1 MTLPRILLNKWNIDA
16 KKQLGQHFLNDRS
29 VAKNIA
35 IISGVT
41 ADEVVLEIGAGLGAL
56 TIPLAGIAKKVY
68 AVEKDSRLIPLLE
81 NEFIANDLHNIIIV
95 NKNILNVDINQLGE
109 TEGRKILVIGNL
121 PYNISSQ
128 ILVHLINSRKAIS
141 SAVLMFQAELARRIT
156 AEPNCKDYGRLTVM
170 LRHCSEIKKILS
182 LKGSSFFP
190 SPKVDSEVIEV
201 KFHHFVKNIVNDESF
216 FFKLI
221 KAAFGQRRKILK
233 NALAGSELYIDK
245 ATAEQVLEN
254 SDIDPL
260 KRAENL
266 TVSDFARL
274 SNNMEKALAGIS

>member
-81 NEFIANDLHNIIIV
+81 NEFIVNDLHNIIIV

-201 KFHHFVKNIVNDESF
+201 KFHHLVKNIVNDESF

>member
-16 KKQLGQHFLNDRS
+16 N
-29 VAKNIA
+29 
-35 IISGVT
+35 
-41 ADEVVLEIGAGLGAL
+41 EVVLEIGAGLGAL

-81 NEFIANDLHNIIIV
+81 NEFIVNDLHNIIIV

-201 KFHHFVKNIVNDESF
+201 KFYHLVKNIVNDESF